1 MTLHYVR
8 QNIEDSIKQET
19 GADIVNAFPG
29 KIHQDS
35 TMELLHV
42 EFEIQVTI
50 RDQVIIILES
60 FHINGGS
67 EVYEEE
73 KHKIRNIIENVRAM
87 VSTQQ
92 AQ

>member
-60 FHINGGS
+60 FHINGIE

-73 KHKIRNIIENVRAM
+73 KGKIDNIIKQIKGLLENDY
-87 VSTQQ
+87 
-92 AQ
+92 

>member
-19 GADIVNAFPG
+19 GADIVNAFPC
-29 KIHQDS
+29 KLHKDS

-50 RDQVIIILES
+50 REQVIIILES
-60 FHINGGS
+60 FHINGIE

-73 KHKIRNIIENVRAM
+73 KGKIDNIIKQIKGLLENDY
-87 VSTQQ
+87 
-92 AQ
+92 